1 MMASKTAATRQELI
15 IIWDEI
21 MKYQDILI
29 CISILTEN
37 PCHRN
42 SSFYYVK
49 IEEKKC

>member
-29 CISILTEN
+29 CICILKEILM
-37 PCHRN
+37 
-42 SSFYYVK
+42 SF
-49 IEEKKC
+49 